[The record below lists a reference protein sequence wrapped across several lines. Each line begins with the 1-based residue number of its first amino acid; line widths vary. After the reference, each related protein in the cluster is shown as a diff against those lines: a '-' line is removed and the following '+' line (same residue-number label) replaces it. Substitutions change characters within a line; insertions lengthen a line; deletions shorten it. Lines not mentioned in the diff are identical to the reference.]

1 MVLLPPKDFITWI
14 PKELLK
20 GNPTDK
26 QVSKTRESINIRI
39 N

>member
-1 MVLLPPKDFITWI
+1 MISSPPKDFITWI

-26 QVSKTRESINIRI
+26 QVSKTKESIYIRI